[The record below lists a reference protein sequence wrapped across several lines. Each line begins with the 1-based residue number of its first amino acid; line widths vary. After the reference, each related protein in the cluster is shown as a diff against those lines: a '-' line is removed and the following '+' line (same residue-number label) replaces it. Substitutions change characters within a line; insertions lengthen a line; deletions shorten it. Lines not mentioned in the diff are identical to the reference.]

1 MTASPEYVEVALIV
15 DVPLGAIRMV
25 QIGIKSIVLVNVGG
39 EFYAVG
45 GACTHARCSLAAGWL
60 EEYRL
65 VCPCHF
71 TEYDARTGQQVK
83 WAYGGPLATFPV
95 KRIGG
100 ALFVMA

>member
-1 MTASPEYVEVALIV
+1 MTASPEYVEVALMD

-25 QIGIKSIVLVNVGG
+25 QVGIKSIVLVNVGG

-45 GACTHARCSLAAGWL
+45 GTCTHARCSLAEGWL

-71 TEYDARTGQQVK
+71 TEYDVRTGQQVK

-95 KRIGG
+95 KRIGE